1 MTTISKEIKYG
12 MRNNIFLILTAGFL
26 FFALMAPVMA
36 KILPKIMQSQ
46 FPHLPQEQIDAMLNF
61 NQAEIIRS
69 FLGDILEIVVIIVA
83 FTLCGLLAQEIKE
96 HTLVLPLSSG
106 KRTSEIISAKL
117 IVFGAALI
125 MVSVFAVL
133 VNYLYAG
140 LLFSFEV
147 EIIAVVRAGLLLG
160 LFLIFLLVSLLL
172 WGSVTKKPLAAG
184 FLSLIIVYGQY
195 GLASLFDLHA
205 YFPSGL
211 LVAATELATN
221 VSVSLLQ
228 TIAITLALCAV
239 CIIIT
244 SRRLKTMEWNER
256 I

>member
-1 MTTISKEIKYG
+1 
-12 MRNNIFLILTAGFL
+12 
-26 FFALMAPVMA
+26 
-36 KILPKIMQSQ
+36 
-46 FPHLPQEQIDAMLNF
+46 
-61 NQAEIIRS
+61 
-69 FLGDILEIVVIIVA
+69 
-83 FTLCGLLAQEIKE
+83 
-96 HTLVLPLSSG
+96 
-106 KRTSEIISAKL
+106 
-117 IVFGAALI
+117 

-133 VNYLYAG
+133 VNYLYASS
-140 LLFSFEV
+140 FSFEV
-147 EIIAVVRAGLLLG
+147 KYSCSSAGLLLG